1 MKKELVFIT
10 VIGKDKKGIVA
21 RISTALFKKNI
32 NIEDIT
38 QKIIKD
44 NFIMAMLVDIKDAN
58 CPMEMIVK
66 DLEKIGRQMGL
77 IIQVQHE
84 NIFKMMH
91 RI

>member
-10 VIGKDKKGIVA
+10 VIGKDKKGIVS

-44 NFIMAMLVDIKDAN
+44 HFIMAMLVDVKDAN
-58 CPMEMIVK
+58 CSIEAIVK
-66 DLEKIGRQMGL
+66 DLEQIGRQMGL

>member
-21 RISTALFKKNI
+21 RISMTLFKRNI

-38 QKIIKD
+38 QKIIED
-44 NFIMAMLVDIKDAN
+44 HFIMAMLVDIKQAN
-58 CPMEMIVK
+58 CSVETIVK
-66 DLEKIGRQMGL
+66 DLEKIGKQMGL